1 MFKAKKKWKC
11 TGICS
16 GVNRSSSEAHDGDA
30 NDVCG
35 VPRCLSMLRRVAASE
50 SLHCSTSTSSSIS
63 AYRSSGPA
71 RKFEM
76 HRFFFKKSNQYWLGK
91 GKK

>member
-1 MFKAKKKWKC
+1 MLMFKAKWKY

-35 VPRCLSMLRRVAASE
+35 VPRCLSILRRVAASE
-50 SLHCSTSTSSSIS
+50 SLHCSTSTSASIS

-71 RKFEM
+71 KKFEM
-76 HRFFFKKSNQYWLGK
+76 QI
-91 GKK
+91 